1 MTVHIAGIKK
11 VGDWDRDF
19 PVHATGMVFTFQVT
33 GNYQSQVK
41 GNKNPVIYTAIP

>member
-1 MTVHIAGIKK
+1 MTVDIASIGK
-11 VGDWDRDF
+11 VGDRDRDF
-19 PVHATGMVFTFQVT
+19 PVHAKGMVFTVQVT